1 MDVQN
6 NYQNYK
12 ETSPDSRGTNLS
24 IESARTSPLAKSDL
38 QSTILTQGKTLKRS
52 FDVAFLMMPDEKLRQ
67 KPPDKQL
74 RVSKQL
80 FSNEEWEQQSKRSE
94 IYKNVGFTD
103 ESTADAKDENVEKN
117 CYEDRGR
124 VNNNVSPTFSSD
136 INIDVGT
143 DEYPGGKSLYCSD
156 SENSERSRSRPNS
169 NDSASRPPK
178 FLPESPYKNKIFD
191 DPTLIS
197 MQSRA
202 RYEQLSRY
210 CVDKPPDMSPKSAF
224 TKVANYSL
232 RSPNPSVSP
241 DNLLYQNSISPPL
254 SAASP
259 PTTVFNK
266 SSPFNNLLTPAHVM
280 NSNNFFKNQ
289 SLTNSSNYVDAA
301 AIQQIPRTGSGFG
314 KGGSYHDEKSDHK
327 TIHTSPQSKLNFL
340 PFRPEIPAYLQAG
353 ASYPFGVQNFQ
364 SPNPDFMKFP
374 VPPREP
380 VNPLIAN
387 PAAAILSTLLPP
399 TMAAFS
405 LPAQNVCA
413 KCSISFRMT
422 SDLVYHMRTHHKSE
436 SAADPNRRK
445 REEKLKCPV
454 CNESFRERHH
464 LTRHMTAHQDK
475 EGDLDDVPQNGQGYK
490 KSKQFYTHNSNTLI
504 HK

>member
-12 ETSPDSRGTNLS
+12 ESSPDSKESNLN
-24 IESARTSPLAKSDL
+24 IESARTSQAGRTEM
-38 QSTILTQGKTLKRS
+38 STIVNQGKSSKRS
-52 FDVAFLMMPDEKLRQ
+52 FDVAFLMMPDDKFRQ
-67 KPPDKQL
+67 KQPEKQL
-74 RVSKQL
+74 RVSKQI
-80 FSNEEWEQQSKRSE
+80 FHGEEWEQFPKRIPE
-94 IYKNVGFTD
+94 AYKRD
-103 ESTADAKDENVEKN
+103 EYSSDNSNTLKDQ
-117 CYEDRGR
+117 EDDRIR
-124 VNNNVSPTFSSD
+124 ANNNISPTFSSD

-143 DEYPGGKSLYCSD
+143 DEYPSKSMYCSD
-156 SENSERSRSRPNS
+156 SENSDKSRSRPNS
-169 NDSASRPPK
+169 NESAARQPK
-178 FLPESPYKNKIFD
+178 FLPEYKNKIFD
-191 DPTLIS
+191 DPTLIT

-202 RYEQLSRY
+202 RYDRAEE
-210 CVDKPPDMSPKSAF
+210 SPKSAF
-224 TKVANYSL
+224 TKVSHYSM

-241 DNLLYQNSISPPL
+241 DNLLYQNSVSPPL

-259 PTTVFNK
+259 PVNFTKT
-266 SSPFNNLLTPAHVM
+266 PHFNNLLNPAHLM
-280 NSNNFFKNQ
+280 NGSSFFKGQN
-289 SLTNSSNYVDAA
+289 TPSSSPGYPDSTL
-301 AIQQIPRTGSGFG
+301 QQRPATFS
-314 KGGSYHDEKSDHK
+314 KGIEFHEKSSDHK
-327 TIHTSPQSKLNFL
+327 ASPNKMNFL
-340 PFRPEIPAYLQAG
+340 PFRPEIPYLQAG
-353 ASYPFGVQNFQ
+353 GSYQFQ
-364 SPNPDFMKFP
+364 SFQTANSDFMKFP

-380 VNPLIAN
+380 VSPLIAN

-399 TMAAFS
+399 TLAAFS

-436 SAADPNRRK
+436 NVVDPNRRK

-475 EGDLDDVPQNGQGYK
+475 EGDMDDVSPSQNYK
-490 KSKQFYTHNSNTLI
+490 KSKQFYSHNSGSII

>member
-1 MDVQN
+1 MTMDVQN

-12 ETSPDSRGTNLS
+12 EPSPDSKETSLD
-24 IESARTSPLAKSDL
+24 IECAKTSKSDL
-38 QSTILTQGKTLKRS
+38 QTTMLNQGKTSKRS

-67 KPPDKQL
+67 KPPERQL

-80 FSNEEWEQQSKRSE
+80 FYNDECEQPKRIPEVYKHSDYSSNE
-94 IYKNVGFTD
+94 NTLDF
-103 ESTADAKDENVEKN
+103 KDQEDDRVRENN
-117 CYEDRGR
+117 M
-124 VNNNVSPTFSSD
+124 SPSFGSD

-143 DEYPGGKSLYCSD
+143 DEYPNKSMYCSD
-156 SENSERSRSRPNS
+156 SENSDRSRSRPNS
-169 NDSASRPPK
+169 NESAARHPK
-178 FLPESPYKNKIFD
+178 FLPEYKNKIFD

-202 RYEQLSRY
+202 RYEARY
-210 CVDKPPDMSPKSAF
+210 PEKFPDMSPKSAF
-224 TKVANYSL
+224 TKVSNFNL

-241 DNLLYQNSISPPL
+241 DNLLYQNSVSPPL
-254 SAASP
+254 SAGSP
-259 PTTVFNK
+259 RLSSFNK
-266 SSPFNNLLTPAHVM
+266 APGFNNLLTPAHLL
-280 NSNNFFKNQ
+280 NGNNFFKGRPP
-289 SLTNSSNYVDAA
+289 SSSPNYPESTPTQQRTAA
-301 AIQQIPRTGSGFG
+301 FN
-314 KGGSYHDEKSDHK
+314 KGMECQEKPDPK
-327 TIHTSPQSKLNFL
+327 PLQVTPNKLNFL
-340 PFRPEIPAYLQAG
+340 PFRPEIPYLQAG
-353 ASYPFGVQNFQ
+353 SSYPFAVQNFQ
-364 SPNPDFMKFP
+364 SHNPDFMKFP

-380 VNPLIAN
+380 VNPLMAN

-399 TMAAFS
+399 TLAAFS

-436 SAADPNRRK
+436 TASDPHRRK

-475 EGDLDDVPQNGQGYK
+475 EGDMDDVTPSQNYSK
-490 KSKQFYTHNSNTLI
+490 KSKQYYHNNGSHI

>member
-6 NYQNYK
+6 SYQNYK
-12 ETSPDSRGTNLS
+12 EPSPDSKETNMN
-24 IESARTSPLAKSDL
+24 IESARTSQIKPEMPPTVLNPVKS
-38 QSTILTQGKTLKRS
+38 SKRS
-52 FDVAFLMMPDEKLRQ
+52 FDVAFLMMPDEKMRA
-67 KPPDKQL
+67 KPPERQL

-80 FSNEEWEQQSKRSE
+80 FHNEEWEQVPPKRMPE
-94 IYKNVGFTD
+94 LYKHSDYSNENTMD
-103 ESTADAKDENVEKN
+103 LKDQDD
-117 CYEDRGR
+117 DRIC
-124 VNNNVSPTFSSD
+124 VNNNISPSFGSD

-143 DEYPGGKSLYCSD
+143 DEYPSKTMYCSD

-169 NDSASRPPK
+169 NESAARQPK
-178 FLPESPYKNKIFD
+178 FLPEYKNKIFD

-202 RYEQLSRY
+202 RYERY
-210 CVDKPPDMSPKSAF
+210 SEKHEMSPKSAF
-224 TKVANYSL
+224 TKVSNFTM

-241 DNLLYQNSISPPL
+241 DNLLYQNSVSPPL

-259 PTTVFNK
+259 PSSSFNK
-266 SSPFNNLLTPAHVM
+266 SAGFNNLLTPAHLL
-280 NSNNFFKNQ
+280 NSSNFFKNQ
-289 SLTNSSNYVDAA
+289 SVPSSSPNYPDSALQHRAASFSKGMEYQEKQDA
-301 AIQQIPRTGSGFG
+301 
-314 KGGSYHDEKSDHK
+314 KSLQM
-327 TIHTSPQSKLNFL
+327 SPNKLNFL
-340 PFRPEIPAYLQAG
+340 PFRPEIPYLQAG
-353 ASYPFGVQNFQ
+353 SSYPFGVQNFQ
-364 SPNPDFMKFP
+364 PPNSEFMKLP

-399 TMAAFS
+399 TLAAFS
-405 LPAQNVCA
+405 LPSQNVCA

-436 SAADPNRRK
+436 STIDPNRRK

-475 EGDLDDVPQNGQGYK
+475 EGDLDEVPAASNYNK
-490 KSKQFYTHNSNTLI
+490 KNKQFYPHNGGSLI

>member
-1 MDVQN
+1 MTMDVQN

-12 ETSPDSRGTNLS
+12 EPSPDSKETSLD
-24 IESARTSPLAKSDL
+24 IECAKTSKSDL
-38 QSTILTQGKTLKRS
+38 QTTMLNQGKTSKRS

-67 KPPDKQL
+67 KPPERQL

-80 FSNEEWEQQSKRSE
+80 FNNEEWEQPKRIPE
-94 IYKNVGFTD
+94 VYKHSDYSNENTLDF
-103 ESTADAKDENVEKN
+103 KDQ
-117 CYEDRGR
+117 EDDR
-124 VNNNVSPTFSSD
+124 VRVSNISPSFGSD

-143 DEYPGGKSLYCSD
+143 DEYPNKSMYCSD
-156 SENSERSRSRPNS
+156 SENSDRSRSRPNS
-169 NDSASRPPK
+169 NESAARQPK
-178 FLPESPYKNKIFD
+178 FLPEYKNKIFD

-202 RYEQLSRY
+202 RYEARY
-210 CVDKPPDMSPKSAF
+210 QDKFPDMSPKSAF
-224 TKVANYSL
+224 TKVSNFNL

-241 DNLLYQNSISPPL
+241 DNLVYQNSVSPPL
-254 SAASP
+254 SASSQRSSS
-259 PTTVFNK
+259 FNK
-266 SSPFNNLLTPAHVM
+266 SPGFNNLLTPAHLM
-280 NSNNFFKNQ
+280 NGHNFFKGHPP
-289 SLTNSSNYVDAA
+289 SSSPSYPESTSMQQRTAA
-301 AIQQIPRTGSGFG
+301 FNKSVECQ
-314 KGGSYHDEKSDHK
+314 EKPDPKPSQV
-327 TIHTSPQSKLNFL
+327 SPGKLNFL
-340 PFRPEIPAYLQAG
+340 PFRPEIPYLQAG
-353 ASYPFGVQNFQ
+353 SAYPFAVQNFQ
-364 SPNPDFMKFP
+364 SHNPDFMKFP

-399 TMAAFS
+399 TLAAFS

-436 SAADPNRRK
+436 TASDPHRRK

-475 EGDLDDVPQNGQGYK
+475 EGDMDDVTPSQNYSK
-490 KSKQFYTHNSNTLI
+490 KSKQYYHNNGSHI

>member
-1 MDVQN
+1 MTMDVQN
-6 NYQNYK
+6 SYQSYKEPSPDKK
-12 ETSPDSRGTNLS
+12 ETSLN
-24 IESARTSPLAKSDL
+24 IESARTSQILKTDV
-38 QSTILTQGKTLKRS
+38 QSTMLNQGKTSKRS

-67 KPPDKQL
+67 KQPERQL

-80 FSNEEWEQQSKRSE
+80 FNSEEWEQPTKRIAE
-94 IYKNVGFTD
+94 IYKHSEYSNENTLDSKDHDD
-103 ESTADAKDENVEKN
+103 E
-117 CYEDRGR
+117 RIR
-124 VNNNVSPTFSSD
+124 VNNNISPTFSSD

-143 DEYPGGKSLYCSD
+143 DEYPTKSTYCSD
-156 SENSERSRSRPNS
+156 SENSDRSRSRPNS
-169 NDSASRPPK
+169 NESAARHPK
-178 FLPESPYKNKIFD
+178 FLPEYKNKIFD

-202 RYEQLSRY
+202 RYENRY
-210 CVDKPPDMSPKSAF
+210 TEKHSEVSPKSAF
-224 TKVANYSL
+224 TKVSNYTI

-259 PTTVFNK
+259 STGSFNK
-266 SSPFNNLLTPAHVM
+266 VPGFTNLLTPAHLL
-280 NSNNFFKNQ
+280 NGNHFFKGQNVP
-289 SLTNSSNYVDAA
+289 S
-301 AIQQIPRTGSGFG
+301 
-314 KGGSYHDEKSDHK
+314 
-327 TIHTSPQSKLNFL
+327 TSPNYPEASPMPQRSSAFNKSMEYQEKQSDLKRAQVSPNKLNFL
-340 PFRPEIPAYLQAG
+340 PFRPEIPYLQAG
-353 ASYPFGVQNFQ
+353 SSYPFAVQNFQ

-380 VNPLIAN
+380 VNPLITN

-399 TMAAFS
+399 TLAAFS

-436 SAADPNRRK
+436 TLNDPNRRK

-475 EGDLDDVPQNGQGYK
+475 EGDMDDVSPQNYNK
-490 KSKQFYTHNSNTLI
+490 KSKQFYHNSSSLI

>member
-1 MDVQN
+1 MTMDVQSS
-6 NYQNYK
+6 YQNYK
-12 ETSPDSRGTNLS
+12 EASPDAKDNNLS
-24 IESARTSPLAKSDL
+24 IESARTSHISKTDMH
-38 QSTILTQGKTLKRS
+38 STVLNPGKASKRS

-67 KPPDKQL
+67 KQPEKQL

-80 FSNEEWEQQSKRSE
+80 FNSEEWEQPQKRISE
-94 IYKNVGFTD
+94 IYKHSEYSNENGM
-103 ESTADAKDENVEKN
+103 DAKDQDD
-117 CYEDRGR
+117 DRIR
-124 VNNNVSPTFSSD
+124 VNNNISPSFGSD

-143 DEYPGGKSLYCSD
+143 DEYPSKTMYCSD
-156 SENSERSRSRPNS
+156 SENSDRSRSRPNS
-169 NDSASRPPK
+169 NESAARHPK
-178 FLPESPYKNKIFD
+178 FLPEYKNKIFD

-202 RYEQLSRY
+202 RYENRY
-210 CVDKPPDMSPKSAF
+210 TDKPLEMSPKSAF
-224 TKVANYSL
+224 TKVSNYAI

-241 DNLLYQNSISPPL
+241 DNLLYQNSVSPPL
-254 SAASP
+254 PAASSP
-259 PTTVFNK
+259 STSFNK
-266 SSPFNNLLTPAHVM
+266 PPGFNNLLTPAHLL
-280 NSNNFFKNQ
+280 SNNFFKAQNVQ
-289 SLTNSSNYVDAA
+289 SSSPNYPESGSLPQRTNVNYSKSMEY
-301 AIQQIPRTGSGFG
+301 Q
-314 KGGSYHDEKSDHK
+314 EKQADPKAHL
-327 TIHTSPQSKLNFL
+327 SPNKLNFL
-340 PFRPEIPAYLQAG
+340 PFRPEIPYLPAG
-353 ASYPFGVQNFQ
+353 SSYPFGVQNFQ
-364 SPNPDFMKFP
+364 QPNADFMKFP

-380 VNPLIAN
+380 VSPLISN

-399 TMAAFS
+399 TLAAFS

-436 SAADPNRRK
+436 SQADPNKRK

-475 EGDLDDVPQNGQGYK
+475 EGDMDDVTPSQTYNK
-490 KSKQFYTHNSNTLI
+490 KSKQYYNHNSGSLV

>member
-1 MDVQN
+1 MTMDVQN

-12 ETSPDSRGTNLS
+12 ESSPDSKETNIN
-24 IESARTSPLAKSDL
+24 IESARTSQVLKSDM
-38 QSTILTQGKTLKRS
+38 QSTMLNQGKASKRS

-67 KPPDKQL
+67 KQPERQL

-80 FSNEEWEQQSKRSE
+80 FNNEEWEHHPKRIPELYKPSE
-94 IYKNVGFTD
+94 YSN
-103 ESTADAKDENVEKN
+103 ENLEKDT
-117 CYEDRGR
+117 EDDRVR
-124 VNNNVSPTFSSD
+124 VNNNISPTFSAD

-143 DEYPGGKSLYCSD
+143 DEYPNKTMYCSD
-156 SENSERSRSRPNS
+156 SENSDRSRSRPNS
-169 NDSASRPPK
+169 NESAARQPK
-178 FLPESPYKNKIFD
+178 FLPEYKNKIFD

-202 RYEQLSRY
+202 RYDARY
-210 CVDKPPDMSPKSAF
+210 NDKLTDMSPKSAF
-224 TKVANYSL
+224 TKVANYNI

-241 DNLLYQNSISPPL
+241 DNLLYQNSVSPPL

-259 PTTVFNK
+259 PSNTFNK
-266 SSPFNNLLTPAHVM
+266 TPVFNNLLSSAHLL
-280 NSNNFFKNQ
+280 NGNNFFKSQNVLSSPSHPDAYPLSQRPNATFNKSMDYPEKQ
-289 SLTNSSNYVDAA
+289 SD
-301 AIQQIPRTGSGFG
+301 P
-314 KGGSYHDEKSDHK
+314 KSQM
-327 TIHTSPQSKLNFL
+327 SPNKMNFL
-340 PFRPEIPAYLQAG
+340 PFRPDIPYLQAG
-353 ASYPFGVQNFQ
+353 TSYPFGVQNFQ
-364 SPNPDFMKFP
+364 APPQDFMKFP

-380 VNPLIAN
+380 VNPLITN

-399 TMAAFS
+399 TLAAFS

-436 SAADPNRRK
+436 STVDPNRRK

-475 EGDLDDVPQNGQGYK
+475 EGDMDEVPSSQNYNK
-490 KSKQFYTHNSNTLI
+490 KSKQYYHNGGSLI

>member
-12 ETSPDSRGTNLS
+12 DSSPESKINNLN
-24 IESARTSPLAKSDL
+24 IESARTSTVKSEM
-38 QSTILTQGKTLKRS
+38 QSTVLNPNKTSKRS
-52 FDVAFLMMPDEKLRQ
+52 FDVAFLMMPDEKIRA
-67 KPPDKQL
+67 KPPEKQL
-74 RVSKQL
+74 RVSKQI
-80 FSNEEWEQQSKRSE
+80 FTNEEWETQPIKRIPDIYKPSDYSNDNVDVKDSE
-94 IYKNVGFTD
+94 I
-103 ESTADAKDENVEKN
+103 AKS
-117 CYEDRGR
+117 CYDDRLR
-124 VNNNVSPTFSSD
+124 INNNMSPGFGSD

-143 DEYPGGKSLYCSD
+143 DEYPGNKTVYCSD
-156 SENSERSRSRPNS
+156 SENSDRSRSRPNS
-169 NDSASRPPK
+169 NESAARPPK

-197 MQSRA
+197 MQTRA
-202 RYEQLSRY
+202 RYEHANRY
-210 CVDKPPDMSPKSAF
+210 LDKPPEMSPKSAF
-224 TKVANYSL
+224 TKVNNYAL

-259 PTTVFNK
+259 PSSYNK
-266 SSPFNNLLTPAHVM
+266 APGFNNLLAPAHLL
-280 NSNNFFKNQ
+280 NGNHFFKNQ
-289 SLTNSSNYVDAA
+289 NVQSSSPNY
-301 AIQQIPRTGSGFG
+301 P
-314 KGGSYHDEKSDHK
+314 E
-327 TIHTSPQSKLNFL
+327 SPQMHQVPRPMFNKGMDYHHDKQLEHKNQMSPSNKLNFL

-353 ASYPFGVQNFQ
+353 SSYPFAVQNFQ
-364 SPNPDFMKFP
+364 NPNSEFMKFP
-374 VPPREP
+374 IPPRE
-380 VNPLIAN
+380 NPLIAN

-399 TMAAFS
+399 TLAAFS

-413 KCSISFRMT
+413 KCNISFRMT

-475 EGDLDDVPQNGQGYK
+475 EGDMEDAPQTSQNFNK
-490 KSKQFYTHNSNTLI
+490 KNKQFYAHNGGSLI

>member
-12 ETSPDSRGTNLS
+12 EPSPDAKETNS
-24 IESARTSPLAKSDL
+24 NIESARSTQISKTDM
-38 QSTILTQGKTLKRS
+38 QSTVLNQTKASKRS
-52 FDVAFLMMPDEKLRQ
+52 FDVAFLMMPDEKVRQ
-67 KPPDKQL
+67 KQPERQL

-80 FSNEEWEQQSKRSE
+80 FSTEEWEHSTKRATDV
-94 IYKNVGFTD
+94 YKHSDLSNDVLD
-103 ESTADAKDENVEKN
+103 DKEQD
-117 CYEDRGR
+117 EDRIR
-124 VNNNVSPTFSSD
+124 VNNNMSPSFGSD

-143 DEYPGGKSLYCSD
+143 DEFPSKSTYFSD
-156 SENSERSRSRPNS
+156 SDTSELSRSRPNS
-169 NDSASRPPK
+169 NESAARQPK
-178 FLPESPYKNKIFD
+178 FLPEYKSKIFD

-202 RYEQLSRY
+202 RYESRY
-210 CVDKPPDMSPKSAF
+210 GEKTHEISPKSAF
-224 TKVANYSL
+224 TKVSNFTV

-254 SAASP
+254 SASSP
-259 PTTVFNK
+259 PTSYTKAAAFTNMI
-266 SSPFNNLLTPAHVM
+266 TPAHLL
-280 NSNNFFKNQ
+280 NGNNFFKNQ
-289 SLTNSSNYVDAA
+289 NVPS
-301 AIQQIPRTGSGFG
+301 
-314 KGGSYHDEKSDHK
+314 
-327 TIHTSPQSKLNFL
+327 TSPSYPEPSLMPQRAQAFKGIEYQGKQVDPKTPQISPNKMNFL
-340 PFRPEIPAYLQAG
+340 PFRPEIPYLQAG
-353 ASYPFGVQNFQ
+353 SSYPFGVQNFQ
-364 SPNPDFMKFP
+364 QPNSDFMKFP
-374 VPPREP
+374 VSPRET
-380 VNPLIAN
+380 VGPLIAN

-399 TMAAFS
+399 TLAAFS

-436 SAADPNRRK
+436 TSNDPNRRK

-475 EGDLDDVPQNGQGYK
+475 EGDMDDMSPANFNK
-490 KSKQFYTHNSNTLI
+490 KSKQFFNNGSIL